1 MLHGKTMN
9 YKEYPKAL
17 TNPDDFPDE
26 LLFAWS
32 SGSLIEM
39 ELEVLQE
46 AYQESSSKVEKTEIE
61 KSIKQLK
68 AALQIFVDH
77 LDKV

>member
-46 AYQESSSKVEKTEIE
+46 AY
-61 KSIKQLK
+61 
-68 AALQIFVDH
+68 
-77 LDKV
+77 